1 VLFVSILQIFRRENI
16 NNFPVEKS
24 FLKIVKRIC
33 AVRIFVLTLHPVS
46 RKTLHHRMSKV
57 AIIMGSASDWDVM
70 SPACSTLEEFGIP
83 FEKRVLSAHRNPGP
97 LADYVRAAR
106 DNGFDIIIAGAGG
119 AAHLPGVIAAL
130 TTLPVIGVPV
140 KSKALNGLDSLL
152 SIVQMPSG
160 IPVATM
166 AIDGA
171 KNAAL
176 YAVAILA
183 LQDTALRKKLEEF
196 RQKQSDKVLSTVI

>member
-1 VLFVSILQIFRRENI
+1 
-16 NNFPVEKS
+16 
-24 FLKIVKRIC
+24 
-33 AVRIFVLTLHPVS
+33 
-46 RKTLHHRMSKV
+46 MKV
-57 AIIMGSASDWDVM
+57 AVIMGSASDWDVV
-70 SPACSTLEEFGIP
+70 SAACTTLEDFGIEY
-83 FEKRVLSAHRNPGP
+83 EKKVLSAHRNPGP
-97 LADYVRAAR
+97 LAEYVAAAPSK
-106 DNGFDIIIAGAGG
+106 GCEIIIAGAGG

-130 TTLPVIGVPV
+130 TTLPVIGIPV

-176 YAVAILA
+176 YAVQILA
-183 LQDTALRKKLEEF
+183 LKDETLAARLKEF
-196 RQKQSDKVLSTVI
+196 RQQQSDKVLNTVI

>member
-1 VLFVSILQIFRRENI
+1 
-16 NNFPVEKS
+16 
-24 FLKIVKRIC
+24 
-33 AVRIFVLTLHPVS
+33 
-46 RKTLHHRMSKV
+46 MKV
-57 AIIMGSASDWDVM
+57 AVIMGSASDWDVM
-70 SPACSTLEEFGIP
+70 SPCCATLEEFGIP
-83 FEKRVLSAHRNPGP
+83 YEKRVLSAHRNPGP
-97 LADYVRAAR
+97 LAEYVTSLQ
-106 DNGFDIIIAGAGG
+106 DKGCQIVIAGAGG

-130 TTLPVIGVPV
+130 TTLPVIGIPV
-140 KSKALNGLDSLL
+140 KSKALMGMDSLL

-183 LQDTALRKKLEEF
+183 LQDKALAQQLQEF
-196 RQKQSDKVLSTVI
+196 RKQQSEKVLNTTI

>member
-1 VLFVSILQIFRRENI
+1 
-16 NNFPVEKS
+16 
-24 FLKIVKRIC
+24 
-33 AVRIFVLTLHPVS
+33 
-46 RKTLHHRMSKV
+46 MKV
-57 AIIMGSASDWDVM
+57 AVIMGSASDWDVM
-70 SPACSTLEEFGIP
+70 SQACTTLEQFGISY
-83 FEKRVLSAHRNPGP
+83 EKRVLSAHRNPGP
-97 LADYVRAAR
+97 LAEYVAAAP
-106 DNGFDIIIAGAGG
+106 GKGCEVIIAGAGG

-130 TTLPVIGVPV
+130 TTLPVIGIPV

-171 KNAAL
+171 RNAAL

-183 LQDTALRKKLEEF
+183 LQDTSLRKKLEDF
-196 RQKQSDKVLSTVI
+196 RKQQSDKVLNTVI

>member
-1 VLFVSILQIFRRENI
+1 
-16 NNFPVEKS
+16 
-24 FLKIVKRIC
+24 
-33 AVRIFVLTLHPVS
+33 
-46 RKTLHHRMSKV
+46 MSKV
-57 AIIMGSASDWDVM
+57 AVIMGSASDWDVM
-70 SPACSTLEEFGIP
+70 APACTTLEEFGISY
-83 FEKRVLSAHRNPGP
+83 EKKVLSAHRNPGP
-97 LADYVRAAR
+97 LADYVKAAR
-106 DNGFDIIIAGAGG
+106 DNGFSIIIAGAGG

-130 TTLPVIGVPV
+130 TTIPVIGVPV

-176 YAVAILA
+176 YAVSILA
-183 LQDTALRKKLEEF
+183 LSDEGLSAKLQEF
-196 RQKQSDKVLSTVI
+196 RKAQSDKVLNTTI

>member
-1 VLFVSILQIFRRENI
+1 
-16 NNFPVEKS
+16 
-24 FLKIVKRIC
+24 
-33 AVRIFVLTLHPVS
+33 
-46 RKTLHHRMSKV
+46 MSKV
-57 AIIMGSASDWDVM
+57 AVIMGSASDWDVM
-70 SPACSTLEEFGIP
+70 APACTTLEEFGIP
-83 FEKRVLSAHRNPGP
+83 YEKKVLSAHRNPGP
-97 LADYVRAAR
+97 LADYVKVAK

-130 TTLPVIGVPV
+130 TTIPVIGVPI

-176 YAVAILA
+176 YAVSILA
-183 LQDTALRKKLEEF
+183 LGDEGLSAKLQEF
-196 RQKQSDKVLSTVI
+196 RKQQSDKVLNTVI

>member
-1 VLFVSILQIFRRENI
+1 
-16 NNFPVEKS
+16 
-24 FLKIVKRIC
+24 
-33 AVRIFVLTLHPVS
+33 
-46 RKTLHHRMSKV
+46 MKV
-57 AIIMGSASDWDVM
+57 AVIMGSASDWDVM
-70 SPACSTLEEFGIP
+70 SQACTTLEEFGIP
-83 FEKRVLSAHRNPGP
+83 YEKKVLSAHRNPGP
-97 LADYVRAAR
+97 LADYVKAAR
-106 DNGFDIIIAGAGG
+106 DNGIDIIIAGAGG

-130 TTLPVIGVPV
+130 TTLPVIGIPV

-176 YAVAILA
+176 MAVTILA
-183 LQDTALRKKLEEF
+183 LGNSGLREQLEEF
-196 RQKQSDKVLSTVI
+196 RRKQSEKVLNTTI

>member
-1 VLFVSILQIFRRENI
+1 
-16 NNFPVEKS
+16 
-24 FLKIVKRIC
+24 
-33 AVRIFVLTLHPVS
+33 
-46 RKTLHHRMSKV
+46 MSKV

-70 SPACSTLEEFGIP
+70 SPACVTLEEFGIP
-83 FEKRVLSAHRNPGP
+83 YDKRVLSAHRNPGP

-106 DNGFDIIIAGAGG
+106 DNGFDIIISGAGG

-183 LQDTALRKKLEEF
+183 LNDDALRKKLEDF
-196 RQKQSDKVLSTVI
+196 RQQQSDKVLHTVI

>member
-1 VLFVSILQIFRRENI
+1 
-16 NNFPVEKS
+16 
-24 FLKIVKRIC
+24 
-33 AVRIFVLTLHPVS
+33 
-46 RKTLHHRMSKV
+46 MKV
-57 AIIMGSASDWDVM
+57 AIIMGSASDRDVM
-70 SPACSTLEEFGIP
+70 APAWETLEEFGIQY
-83 FEKRVLSAHRNPGP
+83 EKKVLSAHRNPGP
-97 LADYVRAAR
+97 LADYVRAAEE
-106 DNGFDIIIAGAGG
+106 NGFSIIIAGAGG

-166 AIDGA
+166 AIDGSR
-171 KNAAL
+171 NAAL

-183 LQDTALRKKLEEF
+183 LNDPSLTSRLREF
-196 RQKQSDKVLSTVI
+196 RKRQSDKVLNTEI